1 MRIEDL
7 LRDPRRR
14 EFAARPEADALCEPN
29 ALVEAYLVGV
39 HSHAVLGEAWLLFDC
54 RGALQ
59 IEMGNTAIIAVHGLR
74 SLTWR
79 SEPRPVERTQWT
91 ILSWSPNL
99 TEQGWKA
106 TAGTSPAGQ
115 LEIWGERAEFYV
127 GDIPGGDDA
136 PPDFGDASDD
146 EIRAGL
152 VDLSSEFR
160 AVHASFIGRP
170 QWNG

>member
-1 MRIEDL
+1 VRIEDL

-14 EFAARPEADALCEPN
+14 EFAARPEADALCEPD

-39 HSHAVLGEAWLLFDC
+39 HSHAVLGEAWLFFDC

-59 IEMGNTAIIAVHGLR
+59 IEMGNTAIIAAHGLR
-74 SLTWR
+74 SLTW
-79 SEPRPVERTQWT
+79 SPGPRPTDRTQWT
-91 ILSWSPNL
+91 ILSWLPNL

-127 GDIPGGDDA
+127 GDIPGGGGA
-136 PPDFGDASDD
+136 PPDFGESSED

-152 VDLSSEFR
+152 VDLCSEFLP
-160 AVHASFIGRP
+160 VHASFTERP
-170 QWNG
+170 EWGG